1 MSIRTKSKLLALL
14 ALCSV
19 SLSACAFAP
28 IPKEERYVNIDK
40 TLELIDYK
48 TVGPI
53 IEEKIDN
60 GDGVLSPSYKEIL
73 YNGKAYDVLHPRI
86 KSFEDDCT
94 GSKKDGNLSCFYSHT
109 SIAVRYYQNE
119 DQTIMRLTD
128 SSSGRNLQ

>member
-19 SLSACAFAP
+19 TLSACAFAP

-48 TVGPI
+48 SVGPI

-60 GDGVLSPSYKEIL
+60 GDGVLSPSYKEFLYDDKYYAKLEKIL
-73 YNGKAYDVLHPRI
+73 
-86 KSFEDDCT
+86 KSKFDDCQI
-94 GSKKDGNLSCFYSHT
+94 SQKRENLYCGNSPT
-109 SIAVRYYQNE
+109 SIEVFHLKDEGKIRM
-119 DQTIMRLTD
+119 ILTD
-128 SSSGRNLQ
+128 SSSGRILQ